1 MATIN
6 EQIVIGRKFRKL
18 IDESAKL
25 WQRISF
31 WTKASDV
38 EFNDGMTAETKLGAI
53 DGITDSLVSTSSRI
67 AASAKALNTLN
78 NNLMSHPQFICDD
91 TGKITGYK
99 TKVGADTVFPF
110 NCGDG
115 LKLLYLRYVIGAS
128 AGVPYGSINIQF
140 KNESGKNMSVDKNA
154 IIYGY
159 SGTEIPSFD
168 SGTGSWSINVPK
180 SWEKVT
186 GTDISKY
193 QYIWIRYTFSDGVIS
208 KRTASFI
215 D

>member
-110 NCGDG
+110 NCGDFEIKIK
-115 LKLLYLRYVIGAS
+115 LKLVQNTTTYNGTITITYEGGSLSYTASKGAKHVIG
-128 AGVPYGSINIQF
+128 
-140 KNESGKNMSVDKNA
+140 
-154 IIYGY
+154 
-159 SGTEIPSFD
+159 
-168 SGTGSWSINVPK
+168 
-180 SWEKVT
+180 
-186 GTDISKY
+186 ISK
-193 QYIWIRYTFSDGVIS
+193 SIS
-208 KRTASFI
+208 STWLEMNVHI
-215 D
+215 VDVTITLL